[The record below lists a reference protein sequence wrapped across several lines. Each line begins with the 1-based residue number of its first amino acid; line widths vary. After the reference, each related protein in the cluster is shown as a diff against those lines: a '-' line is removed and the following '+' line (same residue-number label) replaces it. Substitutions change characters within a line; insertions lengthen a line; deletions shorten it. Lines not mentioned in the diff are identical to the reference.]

1 MLAISAGILIQ
12 NQPALCLKLLPIYW
26 INKIEIGDATQLL

>member
-12 NQPALCLKLLPIYW
+12 NQPALFLKLLPIYW
-26 INKIEIGDATQLL
+26 IKKIETGDALQLL